1 MSKHVKEGGV
11 KENKGIYEVGKMKY
25 AS

>member
-11 KENKGIYEVGKMKY
+11 KENKGIYEGGKMKY